1 MSRPRHSVT
10 NLEEL
15 SEGYLLLILVRVVT
29 RLLHILVE
37 RVSRWLERCVR
48 VFISADLDSAAGD
61 SSDDDLSI
69 CDAIVSQPPLLPDA
83 LVQEEILSRLS
94 FEDDPWPLFQLR
106 AINTAWRA
114 YVEQRVEWSA
124 WCLVMVSDE
133 YYQSMVVSQRRHTQ
147 SRQERYMEEM
157 SSIRRVLEENL
168 IREEAAREAWQCK
181 ESAIAEA
188 REIQNSAFVESE
200 AILNNTRRGLE
211 IGAGHCS
218 CGVLLQESRD
228 TAKEVVGQAWAE
240 ASILMEGA
248 QRETLAANVV
258 VDQIVECARVAAA
271 EFQAQAQI
279 ELGVSRDA
287 RTTRGV
293 ASELVEFF
301 SRKTARFDISTK
313 KAVCEKFWA
322 HPRLSDYHPA
332 STGSAKLDRSVQQS
346 FLGLKETLQKIK
358 GAQRNDHRNAKHN
371 SLVELAGNAMV
382 QGRYQATLARAL
394 GIKRTNVYRAAKTR
408 ALLDSDDTTKFPTGQ
423 RRERSDKISEEVRAV
438 VEAFWVAKSQVSP
451 RMKDR
456 VRRRIS
462 KGVYETNSAY
472 WLEDTEVEDGLG
484 GMNKNALEREQRKGI
499 RGHKLEDAADAVQF
513 LTSKF
518 ELDREMAYEHQQ
530 NARRFF
536 WEVKVGEVDRS
547 KELDCLPIKGTRS
560 LHCFHGYTR
569 SNPTLLRIKELSC
582 FCAVCV
588 DDEGVRCPAQ
598 AYTGKWKLES
608 IHPIKPQDVI
618 AFAEEIGSG
627 VGQGVDWSEGSI
639 AELIEVGD
647 FFAVEVE
654 NAK

>member
-1 MSRPRHSVT
+1 
-10 NLEEL
+10 
-15 SEGYLLLILVRVVT
+15 
-29 RLLHILVE
+29 
-37 RVSRWLERCVR
+37 
-48 VFISADLDSAAGD
+48 
-61 SSDDDLSI
+61 
-69 CDAIVSQPPLLPDA
+69 
-83 LVQEEILSRLS
+83 
-94 FEDDPWPLFQLR
+94 
-106 AINTAWRA
+106 
-114 YVEQRVEWSA
+114 
-124 WCLVMVSDE
+124 
-133 YYQSMVVSQRRHTQ
+133 
-147 SRQERYMEEM
+147 
-157 SSIRRVLEENL
+157 
-168 IREEAAREAWQCK
+168 
-181 ESAIAEA
+181 
-188 REIQNSAFVESE
+188 
-200 AILNNTRRGLE
+200 
-211 IGAGHCS
+211 
-218 CGVLLQESRD
+218 
-228 TAKEVVGQAWAE
+228 
-240 ASILMEGA
+240 MEGA

-258 VDQIVECARVAAA
+258 ADQIVECACVAAA
-271 EFQAQAQI
+271 EFQAKAKMSANEI
-279 ELGVSRDA
+279 LRSARERERSVLERSYRRSTRERDAARKREEYWKEKALRSSRGIRSELSVSRAA
-287 RTTRGV
+287 RTARGV

-346 FLGLKETLQKIK
+346 FLGLKEALQKIK

-371 SLVELAGNAMV
+371 SLVVLAGNAVV

-394 GIKRTNVYRAAKTR
+394 GIKRTNVYRASKTR
-408 ALLDSDDTTKFPTGQ
+408 ALLDSDDATKFPTGQ

-438 VEAFWVAKSQVSP
+438 VEAFWVAKSRVSP

-456 VRRRIS
+456 VRRHIS
-462 KGVYETNSAY
+462 KGVYETNSTY

-518 ELDREMAYEHQQ
+518 ELDREMAYGHQQ

-536 WEVKVGEVDRS
+536 WEMKVGEVDRS
-547 KELDCLPIKGTRS
+547 KELDCLPIKGTHS
-560 LHCFHGYTR
+560 LHCFHGYSR

-647 FFAVEVE
+647 FFAVEAEVPNE
-654 NAK
+654 FNADFWIIQCTKPMYQLEKDHTDDYGCTFYLGDFALKGKWYQQ